1 MVDEALF
8 LKEHAQGLGAL
19 LGITFTTA
27 RKDLVVGEMT
37 LTPHHLHSGSVVHG
51 GIIMALADETNAY
64 GTILNL
70 PPGHNT
76 ATIESK
82 TNFLRTGSGPR
93 LTAEARPIR
102 IGRRTSVWRATISRG
117 AGGPIAEVTQT
128 QMVLEDETREAE
140 APPPAAAATNGGAE
154 RAGDTA
160 AERRRQ
166 IFEGACA
173 VITRKGFDNATIRE
187 IAAAAGMPV
196 PTMYQYIK
204 RKEDLLSLIYEYFME
219 DYIGALTATASGQ
232 QSPEARLAHAV
243 RETIENFDRN
253 HRFIKL
259 MFQET
264 RALDANSR
272 ARVYDLDAR
281 YIEVWKTLLA
291 ERTGTEPIDAELA
304 ANFIYFLCTIWPLR
318 HWTIGKYG
326 RERVTEAI
334 SAFVLDGLGQHAA
347 PSAKEKR

>member
-1 MVDEALF
+1 MDEALF
-8 LKEHAQGLGAL
+8 LKEHEQGLGGL
-19 LGITFTTA
+19 LGISFSTA
-27 RKDLVVGEMT
+27 RKDLVVGELT
-37 LTPHHLHSGSVVHG
+37 LAPQHLHSGSVVHG
-51 GIIMALADETNAY
+51 GIIMALADETSAY
-64 GTILNL
+64 GAILNL
-70 PPGHNT
+70 PPGCGT

-82 TNFLRTGSGPR
+82 TNFLRTGTGDR
-93 LTAEARPIR
+93 LTAETRPVHL
-102 IGRRTSVWRATISRG
+102 GRRTSVWRATVRRG
-117 AGGPIAEVTQT
+117 EGDPIAEVTQT
-128 QMVLEDETREAE
+128 QMVLDGAAE
-140 APPPAAAATNGGAE
+140 ASAQPAAVPAGNGTGE
-154 RAGDTA
+154 RGGPTA

-173 VITRKGFDNATIRE
+173 VITRKGFANATIRE

-219 DYIGALTATASGQ
+219 DYIGALATDGSEHGT
-232 QSPEARLAHAV
+232 PEERLAHAV
-243 RETIENFDRN
+243 RQTILNFDRN

-264 RALDANSR
+264 RALDAAGR

-281 YIEVWKTLLA
+281 YIDVWKNLLA
-291 ERTGTEPIDAELA
+291 DRTGAEPVDAELA

-326 RERVTEAI
+326 RERVTAAI
-334 SAFVLDGLGQHAA
+334 SDFVLSGLGTRHS
-347 PSAKEKR
+347 PSAKETR